1 VEDENLAQW
10 LKEAGRRTVARP
22 LAPVNEVYVRTPAVP
37 SKRGLGIRIAL
48 QALLL
53 VAGLQYIYIDTMLQ
67 IVSLQP
73 LVVFVLVDGK
83 LPTVM

>member
-1 VEDENLAQW
+1 MDEDLAQW
-10 LKEAGRRTVARP
+10 LKEAGRRRVARP
-22 LAPVNEVYVRTPAVP
+22 VPQVSEVYVSTRPVA

-53 VAGLQYIYIDTMLQ
+53 VAGLQYIYMDTMLQ
-67 IVSLQP
+67 IVSLRP

-83 LPTVM
+83 LPSVM